1 MDGSE
6 EDARNWARKAI
17 ENNVDAVKALDALC
31 NGMKLVDRMFNRD
44 EIDVSDVILSAFA
57 MKSAIPTIEA
67 EIEQS
72 GKEMSSMGTIV
83 IGTVTGDIHDIGRTL
98 VAMLLKARGFDIID
112 LGNNVSVS
120 DFVEAVRKH
129 KPDILAM
136 SSLMT
141 TGRQE
146 QFEVIQALIEAGLR
160 DRVKVI
166 VGGSAITQELSQQ
179 MGANGYEPTAHR
191 AVELAWRLT
200 HSG

>member
-1 MDGSE
+1 
-6 EDARNWARKAI
+6 
-17 ENNVDAVKALDALC
+17 
-31 NGMKLVDRMFNRD
+31 MKLVDRMFNRD
-44 EIDVSDVILSAFA
+44 EIDLSDVILSAFA

-72 GKEMSSMGTIV
+72 GKEMSSIGTIV

-98 VAMLLKARGFDIID
+98 VAMLLKARGFDIVD
-112 LGNNVSVS
+112 LGNNVSIS

-146 QFEVIQALIEAGLR
+146 QIEVIRLWLTR
-160 DRVKVI
+160 DC
-166 VGGSAITQELSQQ
+166 GML
-179 MGANGYEPTAHR
+179 
-191 AVELAWRLT
+191 
-200 HSG
+200 